1 MFKNY
6 LKAKENRTIASNY
19 VSLLVLQA
27 ANYILPLLVL
37 PYLVRVLG
45 TDKFGLIMLAQSLT
59 IFFNVFVDYGFNLSG
74 TREVSLARDD
84 KKKLSEIFSAIF
96 VIKAFLLLIAFSIF
110 YFIISVFTRFSV
122 DISVYLYSFGLVIG
136 QALFPV
142 WFFQGIEKMK
152 FVTLINILAKSIF
165 TALVFILITKEQDYI
180 YVPIY
185 NSLGFIIAGLLGVGL
200 CFKYVYITR
209 PKIDLIK
216 QLLSDSTSLFVSN
229 FAISLYTSSNVFI
242 LGMFTSNT
250 TAGIYSSIEKLILAI
265 KNVYTPLY
273 QAFYP
278 WLSKQGD
285 LKKINTIK
293 KLLPYILLVSTIISI
308 IIIVLGKT
316 LLDII
321 YDDNLISNYAIV
333 FKALSL
339 ISIFSGLNML
349 FNALFLPA
357 IKKYKTRM
365 NIMICAGLFNLTV
378 SLVLV
383 NYYGIYGT
391 TISVVLTE
399 FLLLILG
406 YIYFKK
412 YATVS

>member
-1 MFKNY
+1 M
-6 LKAKENRTIASNY
+6 
-19 VSLLVLQA
+19 LVDI
-27 ANYILPLLVL
+27 NININD
-37 PYLVRVLG
+37 
-45 TDKFGLIMLAQSLT
+45 DKFPQNKPK
-59 IFFNVFVDYGFNLSG
+59 FNGI
-74 TREVSLARDD
+74 VS
-84 KKKLSEIFSAIF
+84 
-96 VIKAFLLLIAFSIF
+96 
-110 YFIISVFTRFSV
+110 
-122 DISVYLYSFGLVIG
+122 
-136 QALFPV
+136 
-142 WFFQGIEKMK
+142 
-152 FVTLINILAKSIF
+152 
-165 TALVFILITKEQDYI
+165 
-180 YVPIY
+180 
-185 NSLGFIIAGLLGVGL
+185 
-200 CFKYVYITR
+200 
-209 PKIDLIK
+209 
-216 QLLSDSTSLFVSN
+216 
-229 FAISLYTSSNVFI
+229 
-242 LGMFTSNT
+242 
-250 TAGIYSSIEKLILAI
+250 
-265 KNVYTPLY
+265 
-273 QAFYP
+273 
-278 WLSKQGD
+278 
-285 LKKINTIK
+285 
-293 KLLPYILLVSTIISI
+293 IISI

>member
-180 YVPIY
+180 M
-185 NSLGFIIAGLLGVGL
+185 
-200 CFKYVYITR
+200 
-209 PKIDLIK
+209 
-216 QLLSDSTSLFVSN
+216 
-229 FAISLYTSSNVFI
+229 SLYII
-242 LGMFTSNT
+242 L
-250 TAGIYSSIEKLILAI
+250 
-265 KNVYTPLY
+265 
-273 QAFYP
+273 
-278 WLSKQGD
+278 
-285 LKKINTIK
+285 
-293 KLLPYILLVSTIISI
+293 
-308 IIIVLGKT
+308 
-316 LLDII
+316 
-321 YDDNLISNYAIV
+321 
-333 FKALSL
+333 
-339 ISIFSGLNML
+339 
-349 FNALFLPA
+349 
-357 IKKYKTRM
+357 
-365 NIMICAGLFNLTV
+365 
-378 SLVLV
+378 
-383 NYYGIYGT
+383 
-391 TISVVLTE
+391 
-399 FLLLILG
+399 
-406 YIYFKK
+406 
-412 YATVS
+412 